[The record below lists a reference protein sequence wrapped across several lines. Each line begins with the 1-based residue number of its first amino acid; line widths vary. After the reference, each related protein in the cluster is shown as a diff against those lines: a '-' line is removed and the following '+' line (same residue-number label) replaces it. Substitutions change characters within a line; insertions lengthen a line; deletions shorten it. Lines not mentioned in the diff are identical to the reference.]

1 MQRATFREFDT
12 ESAMFDEGQCRG
24 ARWILTD
31 ALEASP
37 PDSVLIVHDEETGQA
52 ADCITQVGC
61 DELSFR
67 VRSLLVPSVQQA
79 QLSADENTPLPD
91 DIRGRID
98 ESSHVIVL
106 QRRAPEVNGFR
117 MNVLQLCVNDPARR
131 AASMAGIT
139 HEHLH
144 RCYGNLNEISQR
156 CGLIASLMV
165 QSRRARLLTRSV
177 SGDQLELLIDI
188 ADYKPILS
196 TGRIAPGT
204 WGNVPSGETFV
215 VPNAYTASGSV
226 AINGSILRYPIPEGE
241 ELVLQFDR
249 GKVLPIPIPNERIE
263 RYAEPLLYDE
273 DGAEAYPNCT
283 VLAELGVGTNEQ
295 IKEFTGLPVFDEKI
309 LGTVHL
315 GLGRS
320 TQFGGNIPCR
330 VHNDFVVK
338 TPTLYLDDVLVTLD
352 GEFVLKPS
360 DVYPNWRQLSIDGL
374 DWNRPF
380 AVGSTPF
387 HRRAVDGAPLTY
399 VSWLSPR
406 SKVHYLT
413 RVGDRET
420 CQIAS
425 AVVDLLKLHVK
436 PLMLDELVQVIPASL
451 SADMVAPTLRLLERF
466 GVVKQ
471 M

>member
-1 MQRATFREFDT
+1 MTTADRAG
-12 ESAMFDEGQCRG
+12 AVMFDETQRRG
-24 ARWILTD
+24 ARWILTE

-37 PDSVLIVHDEETGQA
+37 ADYVLVLHDEETGPA
-52 ADCITQVGC
+52 ADCITDVGAR
-61 DELSFR
+61 ELHFR
-67 VRSLLVPSVQQA
+67 VNSLLIPSAEQA
-79 QLSADENTPLPD
+79 LLSADENTPIPD
-91 DIRGRID
+91 DLRARLDDANLI
-98 ESSHVIVL
+98 IVL

-117 MNVLQLCVNDPARR
+117 MNVLQYCVTDPNRR

-144 RCYGNLNEISQR
+144 RCHGNLNEISQR
-156 CGLIASLMV
+156 CGLVASMMV
-165 QSRRARLLTRSV
+165 QSRAARLLTRSV
-177 SGDQLELLIDI
+177 TGEELELLIDLG
-188 ADYKPILS
+188 DHKPILS
-196 TGRIAPGT
+196 TGRIPPGT
-204 WGNVPSGETFV
+204 WGNVPSGETFI
-215 VPNAYTASGSV
+215 VPNVYAARGAA
-226 AINGSILRYPIPEGE
+226 AINGSILRYPMPPGE
-241 ELVLQFDR
+241 ELVLHFDR
-249 GKVLPIPIPNERIE
+249 GKVLPVPIPQERVA

-283 VLAELGVGTNEQ
+283 VLTELGVGTNEEMD
-295 IKEFTGLPVFDEKI
+295 EFTGLPVFDEKI

-330 VHNDFVVK
+330 VHNDFVIRD
-338 TPTLYLDDVLVTLD
+338 PTLLLNDVTVTQN

-360 DVYPNWRQLSIDGL
+360 DVYPNWRQLNVEGV

-380 AVGSTPF
+380 EVGKTPF
-387 HRRAVDGAPLTY
+387 HRRSVDGVPLTY

-425 AVVDLLKLHVK
+425 AVVDALKLHVK
-436 PLMLDELVQVIPASL
+436 PLNLKELSEVIRPAI
-451 SADMVAPTLRLLERF
+451 SADMIAPTLRLLERF

-471 M
+471 V